1 MRLPPNFPDT
11 SDGENGNSNAG
22 TRRRRTGNVSCRK
35 VVAGRDGGANDHF
48 QSPRSQALGISV
60 AETET
65 FMQHGI
71 AKPNYYR
78 PLSGGRSR
86 THFVTKGTNAKRAI

>member
-22 TRRRRTGNVSCRK
+22 TRRKMAGNVSCRK
-35 VVAGRDGGANDHF
+35 VVAGMAAPMIIFSLLARKH
-48 QSPRSQALGISV
+48 SALVSV

-65 FMQHGI
+65 FMLHGI
-71 AKPNYYR
+71 AKPNY
-78 PLSGGRSR
+78 L
-86 THFVTKGTNAKRAI
+86 

>member
-22 TRRRRTGNVSCRK
+22 TRRRRRGRTRATFHVEKLSRAGMAPMIIFSLLARK
-35 VVAGRDGGANDHF
+35 H
-48 QSPRSQALGISV
+48 SALVSV

-65 FMQHGI
+65 FMLHGI
-71 AKPNYYR
+71 AKPNY
-78 PLSGGRSR
+78 L
-86 THFVTKGTNAKRAI
+86 